1 MGKGPGQKGMGTD
14 LTKAHFYAYIKFSIQ
29 VEILTIL
36 KTSIFTGSELVFRSD
51 PTQGCMA

>member
-29 VEILTIL
+29 IEILA
-36 KTSIFTGSELVFRSD
+36 IFTGSELVFRSD
-51 PTQGCMA
+51 PTQGCMT